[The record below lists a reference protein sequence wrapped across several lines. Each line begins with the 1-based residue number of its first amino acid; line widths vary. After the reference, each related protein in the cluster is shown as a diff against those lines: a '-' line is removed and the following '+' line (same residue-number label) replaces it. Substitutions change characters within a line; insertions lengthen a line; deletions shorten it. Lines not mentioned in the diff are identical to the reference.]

1 MQSLSVLD
9 AVTKE
14 MFYYSDNQKTM
25 EWQDDIIAIL
35 SVFDGI
41 TTQIVLLDTYNITY
55 FVKWVCSHCTIAVFQ
70 IH

>member
-1 MQSLSVLD
+1 MQSLSVFD

-14 MFYYSDNQKTM
+14 MFYYSDYQKTM

-35 SVFDGI
+35 SEIDGI
-41 TTQIVLLDTYNITY
+41 TRQIVLLDTYNITY